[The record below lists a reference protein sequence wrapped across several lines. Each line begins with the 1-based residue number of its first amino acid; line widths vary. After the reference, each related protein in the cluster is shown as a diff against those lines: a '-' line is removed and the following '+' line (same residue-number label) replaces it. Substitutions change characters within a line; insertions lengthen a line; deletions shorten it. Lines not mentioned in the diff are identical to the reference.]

1 MEMIARQTQAPATQD
16 KASHN
21 IPGHTDAC
29 TTLQRFTVVEKHNS
43 SDNQNLCQE
52 QISNWSAM
60 TRGLAA
66 KDTEGQAIAT

>member
-43 SDNQNLCQE
+43 SDNQNPFQE
-52 QISNWSAM
+52 QISNWSAR
-60 TRGLAA
+60 TRGLTA